1 MQAPW
6 IPDYEEER
14 LVALYNLELLDSE
27 PEERF
32 DRITR
37 LARSYFDFPIALISL
52 VDRDRQWFKSI
63 VGLEAE
69 ALPRDTSFCGHAILQ
84 EEVFSIPDAS
94 LDPRFADN
102 PLVIGEPYIRA
113 YYGVPLRAPDGFRV
127 GTLCLV
133 DHKPR
138 ELSAEQLDT
147 LRDMAKMV
155 EDKLALNNI
164 LRQAKLADKR
174 QRRLNA
180 ILQTEMDA
188 IVSIKSDGSIVGAN
202 PATQTLFGYEIE
214 QLIGQSVD
222 KLLVKPFFDPLNRAS
237 EPKLDQKVTQVGSL
251 REERMG
257 VRMNGEIFPLE
268 LSLSLVDIDGESQK
282 ILIMRDVSERKTY
295 ENQLGSL
302 LERLRRSQ
310 EFAHIGSW
318 EWDIQT
324 ENLFWSN
331 GAADIF
337 GLAPESMQLTIDEFT
352 QRIHPDDQSRVAE
365 AIKQCIE
372 QRKTYDIE
380 HRIIRADG
388 QEYWVQ
394 ERGDVVYDEQGT
406 PLRMLGVVID
416 IDAKKRAELELHER
430 RRQLKQAQKRARL
443 GNWRA
448 NVQTG
453 ELSWSGV
460 IYDIFGFDPKIK
472 PSIEL
477 FMQSIPPDDQALIEE
492 SHMQARQTGVHDVV
506 HRIVRPDGSVRIV
519 HELAEMQFDKKGEPL
534 YLIGT
539 VQDVTELK
547 QAEQDLLQ
555 QQSQLREAIE
565 KAEHA
570 SQAKTEFLSSM
581 SHELRTPLNSILGFA
596 QLLHKDQ
603 HLNELQK
610 DSLNEIIQ
618 AGKHLLELI
627 NQILDFAS
635 IESGQV
641 ELNFESVSLN
651 KTLNECLS
659 LLKPQAVNK
668 KLELILELPEE
679 FKVNADRL
687 RLKQVI
693 LNLMSNGIKYNQ
705 LAGKLKLQAK
715 SNAEFVRLSVTDSGP
730 GIPSEKIK
738 KLFTPFERLDK
749 QGSAIEGSGIGLSI
763 SKTLIEQM
771 AGEIG
776 VESSTQAGSSGTTF
790 WIDIPRVKS

>member
-14 LVALYNLELLDSE
+14 LVALYNLGLLDSE

-37 LARSYFDFPIALISL
+37 LAQSYFDFPVAMISL

-63 VGLEAE
+63 VGVEAE
-69 ALPRDTSFCGHAILQ
+69 ELPRNTSFCGHAILQ
-84 EEVFSIPDAS
+84 EEVFSIPDTR

-113 YYGVPLRAPDGFRV
+113 YYGIPLRAPDGYRV
-127 GTLCLV
+127 GTLCLI

-138 ELSAEQLDT
+138 ELSAEHLDT

-164 LRQAKLADKR
+164 LRQAKLADNR

-202 PATQTLFGYEIE
+202 PATQTLFGYEVD

-222 KLLVKPFFDPLNRAS
+222 QLLVKPFFDPLNRTS
-237 EPKLDQKVTQVGSL
+237 DSKLEQKITQSASL

-257 VRMNGEIFPLE
+257 VRMSGEIFPLE
-268 LSLSLVDIDGESQK
+268 LSLSQVDIDDEPQK
-282 ILIMRDVSERKTY
+282 ILIMRDVSERKAY
-295 ENQLGSL
+295 ENQLGTL

-337 GLAPESMQLTIDEFT
+337 GFSPESMQLTIDEFT
-352 QRIHPDDQSRVAE
+352 QRIHPDDQNKVAE

-394 ERGDVVYDEQGT
+394 ERGDVVYNDQGQ
-406 PLRMLGVVID
+406 PERMLGVVID
-416 IDAKKRAELELHER
+416 IDAKKRAEVELHEH

-443 GNWRA
+443 GHWRA
-448 NVQTG
+448 NLQTG
-453 ELSWSGV
+453 ELTWSKV
-460 IYDIFGFDPKIK
+460 IYEIFGIDPEIA
-472 PSIEL
+472 PNVDL
-477 FMQSIPPDDQALIEE
+477 FMQAVHPGDRVLIDE
-492 SHMQARQTGVHDVV
+492 SHEAMRKTGVHDVV
-506 HRIVRPDGSVRIV
+506 HRIVRPDGEVRIV
-519 HELAEMQFDKKGEPL
+519 HELAEMHMDSQGEPL

-547 QAEQDLLQ
+547 QAEQDLLLQ
-555 QQSQLREAIE
+555 QTQLRKAID

-651 KTLNECLS
+651 KILNECLS

-668 KLELILELPEE
+668 KLELILDLPEE
-679 FKVNADRL
+679 FKVKADRL

-715 SNAEFVRLSVTDSGP
+715 PNAEFVRLSVTDSGL

-738 KLFTPFERLDK
+738 ELFTPFERLDK

-763 SKTLIEQM
+763 SKTLVEQM

-790 WIDIPRVKS
+790 WIDIPRVKP

>member
-1 MQAPW
+1 MQAPI
-6 IPDYEEER
+6 IPDYEPER
-14 LVALYNLELLDSE
+14 LISLYNLGLLDSQ

-37 LARSYFDFPIALISL
+37 LAKSYFDFPIVLISL
-52 VDRDRQWFKSI
+52 VDKDRQWFKST
-63 VGLEAE
+63 VGIEAKE
-69 ALPRDTSFCGHAILQ
+69 LPRDTSFCGHAILQ
-84 EEVFSIPDAS
+84 EAVFGIPDAR

-102 PLVIGEPYIRA
+102 PFVVGAPHIRA
-113 YYGVPLRAPDGFRV
+113 YYGIPLRAPDGFRV

-138 ELSAEQLDT
+138 HLSDEQIEA

-164 LRQAKLADKR
+164 LRQAKLAEKR
-174 QRRLNA
+174 QRRLDA
-180 ILQTEMDA
+180 ILKTEMDA
-188 IVSIKSDGSIVGAN
+188 IVSIKADGTILGAN
-202 PATQTLFGYEIE
+202 PASETLFGYKLE

-222 KLLVKPFFDPLNRAS
+222 QLLVKPFFDPLNDS
-237 EPKLDQKVTQVGSL
+237 DHIKFEQKLSQVSSL
-251 REERMG
+251 REERLG
-257 VRMNGEIFPLE
+257 IRLNGEVFPLE
-268 LSLSLVDIDGESQK
+268 LSLSQIEIDGESQM

-295 ENQLGSL
+295 EAQLSTL
-302 LERLRRSQ
+302 IDSLRRSQ

-318 EWDIQT
+318 EWDMLTDQ
-324 ENLFWSN
+324 LFWSN

-337 GLAPESMQLTIDEFT
+337 GLAPENMQLTIDEFT
-352 QRIHPDDQSRVAE
+352 QRIHVDDQAMVAE
-365 AIKQCIE
+365 AVKQCVE

-380 HRIIRADG
+380 HRIIRANG
-388 QEYWVQ
+388 EEYWVQ
-394 ERGDVVYDEQGT
+394 ERGDVVYDEQGK

-443 GNWRA
+443 GHWRA
-448 NVQTG
+448 NLQTG

-460 IYDIFGFDPKIK
+460 IYDIFGFDPKVT
-472 PSIEL
+472 PSVEL
-477 FMQSIPPDDQALIEE
+477 FMQSVPEDDQVLVEQ
-492 SHMQARQTGVHDVV
+492 SHMQARHTGVHDVV
-506 HRIVRPDGSVRIV
+506 HRIIRPDGSVRIV
-519 HELAEMQFDKKGEPL
+519 HELAEMQLDKNGEPL
-534 YLIGT
+534 YLVGT

-555 QQSQLREAIE
+555 QQSQLRQAIE
-565 KAEHA
+565 EAEHA

-596 QLLHKDQ
+596 QVLHKDQ

-618 AGKHLLELI
+618 AGKHLLDLI

-635 IESGQV
+635 IESGQI
-641 ELNFESVSLN
+641 ELAIENVSLN
-651 KTLNECLS
+651 KTLNECLN
-659 LLKPQAVNK
+659 LLRPQALNK
-668 KLELILELPEE
+668 KLELILDLPAE
-679 FKVNADRL
+679 FKVKADRL

-705 LAGKLKLQAK
+705 TQGQLKLQAQT
-715 SNAEFVRLSVTDSGP
+715 NAKFVRLSVIDNGI

-738 KLFTPFERLDK
+738 KLFTPFERLGQ

-763 SKTLIEQM
+763 SKTLIERM
-771 AGEIG
+771 GGEIG
-776 VESSTQAGSSGTTF
+776 VTSRTEPGSSGTTF
-790 WIDIPRVKS
+790 WIDIPCA

>member
-1 MQAPW
+1 MQAPI
-6 IPDYEEER
+6 IPDYEPER
-14 LVALYNLELLDSE
+14 LISLYNLGLLDSQ

-37 LARSYFDFPIALISL
+37 LAKSYFDFPIVLISL
-52 VDRDRQWFKSI
+52 VDKDRQWFKST
-63 VGLEAE
+63 VGIEAKE
-69 ALPRDTSFCGHAILQ
+69 LPRDTSFCGHAILQ
-84 EEVFSIPDAS
+84 EAVFRIPDAR

-102 PLVIGEPYIRA
+102 PFVVGAPHIRA
-113 YYGVPLRAPDGFRV
+113 YYGIPLRAPDGFRV

-138 ELSAEQLDT
+138 HLSDEQIDA

-164 LRQAKLADKR
+164 LRQAKLAEKR
-174 QRRLNA
+174 QRRLDA
-180 ILQTEMDA
+180 ILKTEMDA
-188 IVSIKSDGSIVGAN
+188 IVSIKADGTILGAN
-202 PATQTLFGYEIE
+202 PASESLFGYELD

-222 KLLVKPFFDPLNRAS
+222 QLLVKPFFDPLNDS
-237 EPKLDQKVTQVGSL
+237 DHTKFEQKLAQVSSL
-251 REERMG
+251 REERLG
-257 VRMNGEIFPLE
+257 IRLNGEVFPLE
-268 LSLSLVDIDGESQK
+268 LSLSQIEIDGEPQM

-295 ENQLGSL
+295 EAQLSTL
-302 LERLRRSQ
+302 IERLRRSQ

-318 EWDIQT
+318 EWDMLTNQ
-324 ENLFWSN
+324 LFWSN

-352 QRIHPDDQSRVAE
+352 QRIHVDDRAMVAE
-365 AIKQCIE
+365 AVKQCVE
-372 QRKTYDIE
+372 ERKTYDIE
-380 HRIIRADG
+380 HRIIRANG

-443 GNWRA
+443 GHWRA

-453 ELSWSGV
+453 ELTWSGV

-596 QLLHKDQ
+596 QVLHKDQ

-627 NQILDFAS
+627 NQVLDFAS
-635 IESGQV
+635 IESGQI
-641 ELNFESVSLN
+641 ELSIESVSLN

-659 LLKPQAVNK
+659 LLQPQALNK
-668 KLELILELPEE
+668 KLELILDLPAE
-679 FKVNADRL
+679 FKVKADRL

-705 LAGKLKLQAK
+705 AKGKLKLQAQT
-715 SNAEFVRLSVTDSGP
+715 NAKFVRLSVIDNGI

-738 KLFTPFERLDK
+738 KLFTPFERLGQ

-771 AGEIG
+771 GGEIG
-776 VESSTQAGSSGTTF
+776 VTSRTEPGSSGTTF
-790 WIDIPRVKS
+790 WIDIPCA

>member
-1 MQAPW
+1 MQAPC

-69 ALPRDTSFCGHAILQ
+69 SLPRDTSFCGHAILQ

-138 ELSAEQLDT
+138 VLSAEQLDT

-164 LRQAKLADKR
+164 LRQANLADKR

-202 PATQTLFGYEIE
+202 PATETLFGYAVD

-222 KLLVKPFFDPLNRAS
+222 QLLAKPFLNPLNISNNS
-237 EPKLDQKVTQVGSL
+237 ELPLQANQNRGF
-251 REERMG
+251 REERVG
-257 VRMNGEIFPLE
+257 LRASGEEFPLE
-268 LSLSLVDIDGESQK
+268 LSLSQIEIDGESQT

-295 ENQLGSL
+295 ESQLDHL

-318 EWDIQT
+318 EWDMQT
-324 ENLFWSN
+324 DSLFWSN

-337 GLAPESMQLTIDEFT
+337 GLVPENMQLTINEFVE
-352 QRIHPDDQSRVAE
+352 RIHIDDRDKVTQAVS
-365 AIKQCIE
+365 QCVE
-372 QRKTYDIE
+372 QRESYDIE

-394 ERGDVVYDEQGT
+394 ERGDVVYNDQGQ
-406 PLRMLGVVID
+406 PERMLGVVID
-416 IDAKKRAELELHER
+416 IDAKKRAEVELHER

-443 GNWRA
+443 GHWRA
-448 NVQTG
+448 NLQTG
-453 ELSWSGV
+453 ELIWSGV
-460 IYDIFGFDPKIK
+460 IYEIFGIDPAIA
-472 PSIEL
+472 PDVDL
-477 FMQSIPPDDQALIEE
+477 FMQTVHPDDRVLIDD
-492 SHMQARQTGVHDVV
+492 SHEAMRKTGVHDVV
-506 HRIVRPDGSVRIV
+506 HRIVRPDGEIRIV
-519 HELAEMQFDKKGEPL
+519 HELAEMQMDNQGEPL

-555 QQSQLREAIE
+555 QQVQLRKAID

-641 ELNFESVSLN
+641 EFNFENVSLN
-651 KTLNECLS
+651 KALNECLS

-679 FKVNADRL
+679 FKVKADRL

-715 SNAEFVRLSVTDSGP
+715 SNAEFVRLSVTDSGL

-771 AGEIG
+771 GGEIG

-790 WIDIPRVKS
+790 WIDIPRVKP

>member
-1 MQAPW
+1 MQAPL
-6 IPDYEEER
+6 IPDYEPER
-14 LVALYNLELLDSE
+14 LVALYNLGLLDSE

-37 LARSYFDFPIALISL
+37 LAKSYFNFPVALISL
-52 VDRDRQWFKSI
+52 VDKDRQWFKSI
-63 VGLEAE
+63 VGLDAQE
-69 ALPRDTSFCGHAILQ
+69 LPRDSSFCGHAILQ
-84 EEVFSIPDAS
+84 EEVFCIPDAI

-102 PLVIGEPYIRA
+102 PLVVNEPYIRA
-113 YYGVPLRAPDGFRV
+113 YFGIPLRAPDGFRV

-133 DHKPR
+133 DHQPR
-138 ELSAEQLDT
+138 ELSDEQKDM
-147 LRDMAKMV
+147 LRDMANMV

-164 LRQAKLADKR
+164 LRQAKLAEKR

-202 PATQTLFGYEIE
+202 PATETLFGYAVD

-222 KLLVKPFFDPLNRAS
+222 QLLAQPFFNPLNSANDP
-237 EPKLDQKVTQVGSL
+237 ELPLQLNQTGCI
-251 REERMG
+251 REERIG
-257 VRMNGEIFPLE
+257 LRANGEEFPLE
-268 LSLSLVDIDGESQK
+268 LSLSQIEIDGEPQT

-295 ENQLGSL
+295 ESQLGHL

-318 EWDIQT
+318 EWDMQT
-324 ENLFWSN
+324 DSLFWSN
-331 GAADIF
+331 GASDIF
-337 GLAPESMQLTIDEFT
+337 GLAPENIQLTIAEFVE
-352 QRIHPDDQSRVAE
+352 RIHVDDRDMVTQAVS
-365 AIKQCIE
+365 QCVE
-372 QRKTYDIE
+372 QRERYDIE

-394 ERGDVVYDEQGT
+394 ERGDVVYNDKGQ

-448 NVQTG
+448 NLQTG
-453 ELSWSGV
+453 ELNWSGV
-460 IYDIFGFDPKIK
+460 IYEIFGFDPKTA
-472 PSIEL
+472 PNVEL
-477 FMQSIPPDDQALIEE
+477 FMQAVHPDDRALVKTSEVE
-492 SHMQARQTGVHDVV
+492 SLQTGVHDVV
-506 HRIVRPDGSVRIV
+506 HRIVRPDGTIRVV
-519 HELAEMQFDKKGEPL
+519 HELAELQMDKQGEPL

-547 QAEQDLLQ
+547 QAEQDLLR

-596 QLLHKDQ
+596 QVLFRDQ
-603 HLNELQK
+603 HLNDLQK

-635 IESGQV
+635 IESGQID
-641 ELNFESVSLN
+641 LNMETVSLA
-651 KTLNECLS
+651 KTLDECVS
-659 LLKPQAVNK
+659 LLKPQAMHKQV
-668 KLELILELPEE
+668 ELTLDLPGE
-679 FKVNADRL
+679 FKLKADRL

-705 LAGKLKLQAK
+705 AGGKLALQVK
-715 SNAEFVRLSVTDSGP
+715 SANQFVRLSVTDTGM
-730 GIPSEKIK
+730 GIPSEKIE
-738 KLFTPFERLDK
+738 KLFTPFERLG
-749 QGSAIEGSGIGLSI
+749 QEGSAIEGSGIGLSI
-763 SKTLIEQM
+763 SKTLIERM
-771 AGEIG
+771 AGHIG
-776 VESSTQAGSSGTTF
+776 VESSTQPGSSGTTF
-790 WIDIPRVKS
+790 WIDIPLAN